1 MKHIYVLKEETFLN
15 SYGEYQIV
23 FVIDKKPLGALKKY
37 VRLVNPPRLSPFK
50 ISSHVSCSK
59 LFILDFNFCEFM
71 SYDKLPELIYFLK
84 MNDYIVEQIDNV
96 IYITYYDANES
107 K

>member
-1 MKHIYVLKEETFLN
+1 MKYIYVLKEEIFLN

-37 VRLVNPPRLSPFK
+37 VRLFNPPRLSPFK

-59 LFILDFNFCEFM
+59 LFILDFNFCGFM
-71 SYDKLPELIYFLK
+71 TYDKLPELISFLK
-84 MNDYIVEQIDNV
+84 MNDYIVEQADNV
-96 IYITYYDANES
+96 IYITYCEPE
-107 K
+107 